1 MRLNPWALLSRLP
14 FRARLTAAFS
24 ALFLIAGIALLAFV
38 VLLARHGTEQQAQGI
53 SVTYGDVPSGSGAPM
68 GPVRP
73 TRPNLTQRA
82 PGDVA
87 MFQKI
92 DQTVRAVQDTALR
105 QMVLWSAVGLL
116 AMALLA
122 GVLGWWLAGRALR
135 PVASMTETARRISEQ
150 SLHQRLA
157 LTGPDDELHRLADTF
172 DTMLDRLEKSF
183 ESQRRFVAN
192 ASHELKTPLTVQR
205 TSLQVGLADPL
216 PEGLA
221 DVREDLL
228 TANHEA
234 EQLINGLLLLARSDR
249 GLEKTQT
256 MDVAA
261 IVRLVSTGLTPLAT
275 KNGVRI
281 DLDADT
287 PLAVPGDP
295 VLLRHLLTNLVRNA
309 IQYNHP
315 GGHVRIRLDTPTVT
329 VTNTGPHVSPEQI
342 PDLFEPF
349 HRLDGDRTA
358 TTGHGLG
365 LSIAH
370 SIANAHHATL
380 TAQPGTEGGLTLT
393 LRFPCRR

>member
-1 MRLNPWALLSRLP
+1 MRLNPWALLSGLP

-38 VLLARHGTEQQAQGI
+38 VLLARHGTQQQAQGL
-53 SVTYGDVPSGSGAPM
+53 SVTYGNVSSGRAEPLE
-68 GPVRP
+68 PVHP
-73 TRPNLTQRA
+73 TRPHLTPRA

-150 SLHQRLA
+150 NLHQRLA

-183 ESQRRFVAN
+183 QSQRRFVAN

-221 DVREDLL
+221 EVREDLL

-249 GLEKTQT
+249 GLEKTET

-261 IVRLVSTGLTPLAT
+261 VVRLVSAGLTPLAT
-275 KNGVRI
+275 KNDVRI

-295 VLLRHLLTNLVRNA
+295 VLLRHLLTNLIRNA

-329 VTNTGPHVSPEQI
+329 VTNTGPHVSPEQL

-349 HRLDGDRTA
+349 RRLDGDRTA

-365 LSIAH
+365 LSIAY
-370 SIANAHHATL
+370 SIAKAHHATL

-393 LRFPCRR
+393 LRFP